1 MGSADRSMIKYLSI
15 CGILTNVAL
24 FIASFYG
31 RTVTNTLPIVIG
43 SGIIMVGLGLSLT
56 LDPAIPFF
64 SRMFFWTKFWGGK
77 PSWGRPL
84 YILLFAFLLAQFVLL
99 ALHGASTV
107 PVIVDGEPL
116 TSANGE
122 IIKAYTQAQQLY
134 RDASALRFFCTL
146 MLANYYQILM
156 YSLFPLRNR

>member
-1 MGSADRSMIKYLSI
+1 MGSDDRSVLKYLSV

-31 RTVTNTLPIVIG
+31 RTVTNTLPLVVG

-56 LDPAIPFF
+56 LDPAIPGF
-64 SRMFFWTKFWGGK
+64 SRMFYWTKFWDGK

-84 YILLFAFLLAQFVLL
+84 YILLCAFPLAQF
-99 ALHGASTV
+99 AFITFHGAPAA
-107 PVIVDGEPL
+107 PVIVDGETL
-116 TSANGE
+116 TNANGE
-122 IIKAYTQAQQLY
+122 IMRVFTQAQQLY
-134 RDASALRFFCTL
+134 RDESALRFFCTL

-156 YSLFPLRNR
+156 YSLFPLRNE